1 MKKQDIPQSSNLKK
15 EAREQQLL
23 LNLRKT
29 SKQRNSR
36 TWKHV
41 FGFLSY
47 SASLDVHRDGSD
59 GRIAKSFFLSGH
71 QNAAVNALTQF
82 LLTIPVVL
90 LISSSSTSDSVRCF
104 RDSLI
109 WLCSHWFCCVRIF
122 RIVCAL
128 YDAYSL
134 VSR

>member
-1 MKKQDIPQSSNLKK
+1 MKEHFDVTGMSCSACSARVEKAVKALNGIDDVNVNLLKNSMVVDFDPTKTGTEQIEDAVKKQDIPQSSNLKK

-47 SASLDVHRDGSD
+47 SASL
-59 GRIAKSFFLSGH
+59 
-71 QNAAVNALTQF
+71 
-82 LLTIPVVL
+82 
-90 LISSSSTSDSVRCF
+90 
-104 RDSLI
+104 
-109 WLCSHWFCCVRIF
+109 
-122 RIVCAL
+122 
-128 YDAYSL
+128 
-134 VSR
+134 